1 MAADHKPL
9 QECSRPRHRGGIKSD
24 MLKSDMRFGDWPG
37 SRCRTHSKP
46 EIHPATQA
54 GNESRI
60 RLHTVPEIGSIP
72 LNKLPRNDLRSFTC
86 GSKTPV
92 GSPSR
97 SAAARGFRPDGAYE
111 RSSRNL

>member
-9 QECSRPRHRGGIKSD
+9 QECSRPRHRGGFKSD

-54 GNESRI
+54 GYESRI

-72 LNKLPRNDLRSFTC
+72 LNKLTRNDLQQFYVRFKNTGRKPLAERC
-86 GSKTPV
+86 GEGLPTGWRV
-92 GSPSR
+92 
-97 SAAARGFRPDGAYE
+97 
-111 RSSRNL
+111 